1 MTYTAA
7 FGLAG
12 GLFATMDAAPYI
24 RDTIR
29 GETVPHRL
37 TWTIWSVL
45 SWIAVASQD
54 ADGAEWSLGM
64 AIAQAMCTTAVCAL
78 SLRDGV
84 GGLSRAEIAMG
95 LVAAGG
101 VAGWAIA
108 SDPVVATACVVL
120 ADSIGV
126 AVMAPKILRD
136 PGSETVV
143 TYALAACSGACA
155 AVAVGGLDGSLLL
168 YPVYFLAGNAL
179 IAAAL
184 VVSARRLRTAV

>member
-12 GLFATMDAAPYI
+12 ALLATMDAAPYI
-24 RDTIR
+24 RDTVR
-29 GETVPHRL
+29 GQTVPHRL

-45 SWIAVASQD
+45 SWIAVASQE

-64 AIAQAMCTTAVCAL
+64 AGAQALCTTAVCAL
-78 SLRDGV
+78 SLRYGM
-84 GGLSRAEIAMG
+84 GGLSRVEGAMG

-108 SDPVVATACVVL
+108 SDPVVATACVVI
-120 ADSIGV
+120 ADAIGV

-136 PGSETVV
+136 PGSETVL
-143 TYALAACSGACA
+143 TYVLAAGSGGCA
-155 AVAVGGLDGSLLL
+155 AVAVGGLNASLLL
-168 YPVYFLAGNAL
+168 YPLYFLVGNTL
-179 IAAAL
+179 IAVAL
-184 VVSARRLRTAV
+184 VASARRIRAAA